1 MKHCISCKKEISIE
15 AAFCPYCGLKQTDES
30 AVASASEAAKAT
42 PPAFE
47 KTAKRGLRIT
57 SIIRNSAILA
67 LAVLLLVGSFF
78 PISRLNANEIAEN
91 TNTNDFKHSDV
102 TLGLNTFQYITL
114 FFDSFKDAENP
125 WELQELSP
133 KLYAEIEDLAEDL
146 EDMPYDIELEALT
159 AKEKRMVSRLL
170 YLTMRGVT
178 QLDTKGPSVS
188 LVLCAVFG
196 ILNILVSVA
205 LFVLSLLNLLATFDL
220 ISRGKAQLYRWTAAL
235 TTATPAV
242 ILACHRVGH
251 LYLGGSL
258 SSMAWCSLIC
268 VGAVVVLCMIL
279 RYIFSKKDTTRNIVA
294 RSVALALSLAV
305 FCLTFAPVFSASLEV
320 PYGHTEASI
329 THKADFFER
338 LRASEEDEELFDS
351 LIEKSAAAKKDYLKD
366 KLSDSFG
373 GMSKKEIQSDY
384 GAKLNADLLFEL
396 LGMKLVLPALTL
408 FSLTTLFFILT
419 AVGALLILW
428 QGLYFFVTGR
438 QITRVVSIAKIGS
451 ATAAGVALIMTVVF
465 LIMASFFAGTYIGSD
480 YSLGICAGVILMTV
494 FAVGSLFCPARLTKK
509 ERKMRIRRTVS
520 SYEDFEAQF

>member
-15 AAFCPYCGLKQTDES
+15 AAFCPCCGLEQTDES
-30 AVASASEAAKAT
+30 AVASASEVAKAT

-78 PISRLNANEIAEN
+78 PISRLSASEIAEN
-91 TNTNDFKHSDV
+91 TNTNDFKYSDV

-114 FFDSFKDAENP
+114 FFDSFKDAEGP
-125 WELQELSP
+125 DELSQ
-133 KLYAEIEDLAEDL
+133 KLYAEIEDLAENL
-146 EDMPYDIELEALT
+146 EDMPYDIESEALT

-170 YLTMRGVT
+170 YLTMRAFT

-220 ISRGKAQLYRWTAAL
+220 LSRGKAQLYRWTAAL
-235 TTATPAV
+235 TTASPAV

-251 LYLGGSL
+251 LCVGGAL
-258 SSMAWCSLIC
+258 SSMAQCSLIC

-305 FCLTFAPVFSASLEV
+305 FCLTFAPVFSASLEI
-320 PYGHTEASI
+320 PYRYTEVKI

-338 LRASEEDEELFDS
+338 LRASEEDKELFDS
-351 LIEKSAAAKKDYLKD
+351 LIEKSAAAKKNYLQD

-396 LGMKLVLPALTL
+396 LGMRLVLPALTL

-451 ATAAGVALIMTVVF
+451 ATVAGVALIMTVVF
-465 LIMASFFAGTYIGSD
+465 LIMASSFTYTYITSD